1 MFMPEKMMTR
11 GGKKPGQEG
20 EPEEGAGA
28 SSEMETMATT
38 NPEDKLEELAVMVK
52 SMMRSQV
59 ARDLKIDKDFSR
71 QEQRWKSIQHQFQQM
86 QLQVHAVLGKSDVS
100 EAHLQPTTSEA
111 PTEESD
117 GGDVQLARGSRT
129 IIEPKFLPLSTD
141 DDIEHFLTTFERMAQ
156 VCRWARDEWAVRLV
170 PLLTGKA
177 RTAYVLMD
185 MADSEDYEKVK
196 EAILAKYEITADTY
210 RRRFRCLK
218 IEAEISEQIIL
229 EQFLRMVNPELEIW
243 IRERDPKTAKEAATL
258 AEVFTSARKGS
269 KSTYFGRE
277 THYAPSSKSTGGE
290 QGSGQSQAR
299 NFSSSKQLPSQRPPN
314 VKKSFHKSSAQDIR
328 CYNCNGFGHTQ
339 HFCPALKSK
348 PSLLCSVPRPAI
360 EAVQKKVCTVSVLV
374 NGQKE
379 EALLDSGCFQSLVHA
394 SLISEEKLSGVGVKI
409 KCVHGDEHVYPSAE
423 VYLTVGGQTYLVHV
437 AVVPSLPYSV
447 ILGNDIPTLFDLI
460 HQSEYEP
467 KGLTNREAQDLCPK
481 SDIPVESLKPCNIVT
496 RAQSAKTV
504 LEELPFYGES
514 LEIEPGKTKKSRA
527 QKRMEKF
534 KGSGD
539 EGIGQLSKPNNLLE
553 FDIPSDVGAL
563 QRDDPTLKPW
573 FEKVTGGGTH
583 QRRLDFV
590 EDAVYIIK
598 GGILYQ
604 KKGQGDALALPQQ
617 FRYKVMELGHSI
629 PWAGHM
635 AFHKTL
641 SRISSRFV
649 WPGMYTQISKFCS
662 SCGKCQLTSGRR
674 VTRAHLQ
681 PLPIIETPFER
692 LGMDIVGPLERSST
706 GCRYILVIC
715 DYATRYPEAFPLRSI
730 KARHV
735 ANCLLQ
741 LFSRVG
747 IPREIL
753 TDCGTNFLSK
763 LLQQVYKLLGIK
775 GLKTT
780 PYHPQTDG
788 LVERYNQT
796 LKNMLRKFVSDTGAD
811 WDQWLPYLLFAYRE
825 VPQVSTGF
833 SPFELLYG
841 RQVRGP
847 LDLLKDCWEDAKPEG
862 ENIAAYVI
870 NMRERLQEM
879 ASFAQDNLKA
889 AQQHQ
894 KTWYDQK
901 ARDRVFLPGQKV
913 LLLLP
918 TSDNKLLTKWHGP
931 YEITKQVSKVVYEL
945 YMPERAKKHQTFHV
959 NLLKEFRGRQ
969 EPVHQEL
976 FVRAVKDEEVT
987 EKFLPTSMSD
997 CALVDVSHLSP
1008 TEQEKIKPFLDPQLF
1023 KEVPGFTSLVQHK
1036 IRLKEDAPSRQK
1048 SYRIPERLVPV
1059 LEKEIKLMLEL
1070 GIIEESRSEWCS
1082 PIVLVPKK
1090 DASLRFCIDFR
1101 HLNAVSN
1108 FDPYPMPRVDDL
1120 LEKVGSASYI
1130 TTLDLCKGYW
1140 QVALAPE
1147 ARELT
1152 AFKTP
1157 FGMYQF
1163 RVMPFGLQGAP
1174 ATFQRL
1180 MDHVLRDVSAFSAA
1194 YLDDVVVY
1202 SRSWEEHLTHLQEV
1216 LHRIRLAGLT
1226 VNPKKCNVAKREVEY
1241 LGFVIGFGKIKPQV
1255 GKMDAI
1261 QSFPVPTTKKKGDK
1275 IFNSGKG
1282 VFGHEMGYRGSK
1294 WLRKMRDANAR
1305 IAGWY
1310 LALQPFDFT
1319 VQYKPGK
1326 ANVVADCLSRMSED

>member
-1 MFMPEKMMTR
+1 MF
-11 GGKKPGQEG
+11 
-20 EPEEGAGA
+20 
-28 SSEMETMATT
+28 
-38 NPEDKLEELAVMVK
+38 
-52 SMMRSQV
+52 
-59 ARDLKIDKDFSR
+59 
-71 QEQRWKSIQHQFQQM
+71 
-86 QLQVHAVLGKSDVS
+86 
-100 EAHLQPTTSEA
+100 
-111 PTEESD
+111 
-117 GGDVQLARGSRT
+117 
-129 IIEPKFLPLSTD
+129 
-141 DDIEHFLTTFERMAQ
+141 
-156 VCRWARDEWAVRLV
+156 
-170 PLLTGKA
+170 
-177 RTAYVLMD
+177 
-185 MADSEDYEKVK
+185 
-196 EAILAKYEITADTY
+196 
-210 RRRFRCLK
+210 
-218 IEAEISEQIIL
+218 
-229 EQFLRMVNPELEIW
+229 NPELEVW
-243 IRERDPKTAKEAATL
+243 IRERDPKTAKEAAIL
-258 AEVFTSARKGS
+258 AEVFTSAS
-269 KSTYFGRE
+269 KSIYFGRE
-277 THYAPSSKSTGGE
+277 TLYAQSSKSTGGE

-299 NFSSSKQLPSQRPPN
+299 NVSSSKQFPSQRPPN
-314 VKKSFHKSSAQDIR
+314 VKKPFFKSSVQDIR

-348 PSLLCSVPRPAI
+348 PSLLCSVPRPAMDTV
-360 EAVQKKVCTVSVLV
+360 EKKVCTVSVLV
-374 NGQKE
+374 NGQKK

-394 SLISEEKLSGVGVKI
+394 SLISAEKLSGVGVKI
-409 KCVHGDEHVYPSAE
+409 SCVHGDEHVYPTAE
-423 VYLTVGGQTYLVHV
+423 VYLTVGGQTYLVQV
-437 AVVPSLPYSV
+437 AVVPSLPFTV

-460 HQSEYEP
+460 HQSDYEP
-467 KGLTNREAQDLCPK
+467 QVLTNRDAQNSCPK
-481 SDIPVESLKPCNIVT
+481 TDIPVEPLKPCNVVT
-496 RAQSAKTV
+496 RAQSSKTV
-504 LEELPFYGES
+504 LEELPFFGES
-514 LEIEPGKTKKSRA
+514 LEAEPGRTKKSKA
-527 QKRMEKF
+527 QKRREKF

-539 EGIGQLSKPNNLLE
+539 EETAQLSKPDNFFE
-553 FDIPSDVGAL
+553 FDIPSDLGAL
-563 QRDDPTLKPW
+563 QRADSTLKPW
-573 FEKVTGGGTH
+573 FEKVTGVGGTH
-583 QRRLDFV
+583 QGQLDFL

-598 GGILYQ
+598 GGILNQ
-604 KKGQGDALALPQQ
+604 KKGQCEALALPQQ
-617 FRYKVMELGHSI
+617 FRHKVMELGHSI

-635 AFHKTL
+635 AFYKTL

-662 SCGKCQLTSGRR
+662 SCEKCQLTSGKG
-674 VTRAHLQ
+674 VARAQLQ

-706 GCRYILVIC
+706 GHRYILVIC
-715 DYATRYPEAFPLRSI
+715 DYATRYPETFPLRSI
-730 KARHV
+730 KARQV

-753 TDCGTNFLSK
+753 TDCWTNFLSK

-780 PYHPQTDG
+780 PYHPQTHG
-788 LVERYNQT
+788 LVKKYNQT

-847 LDLLKDCWEDAKPEG
+847 LDLLKDCWEDATPEG

-879 ASFAQDNLKA
+879 ASFAQDNMKA

-894 KTWYDQK
+894 KRWYDQK

-959 NLLKEFRGRQ
+959 NLLKEFHSQQ

-987 EKFLPTSMSD
+987 EKFFPTNMSD
-997 CALVDVSHLSP
+997 CALVDISHLSP
-1008 TEQEKIKPFLDPQLF
+1008 TEQEKVKPLLDPQLF
-1023 KEVPGFTSLVQHK
+1023 QEVPGFTSLVQHK
-1036 IRLKEDAPSRQK
+1036 IRVKEDVPSRQK
-1048 SYRIPERLVPV
+1048 SYRIPERLIPV
-1059 LEKEIKLMLEL
+1059 LEKEIKLMLDL
-1070 GIIEESRSEWCS
+1070 GIIEESSSEWCS

-1090 DASLRFCIDFR
+1090 DGSLRFCIDFR
-1101 HLNAVSN
+1101 NLNAVSN

-1180 MDHVLRDVSAFSAA
+1180 MDHVLRDVSEFSAA

-1202 SRSWEEHLTHLQEV
+1202 SQSWEEHLIHLQEV

-1226 VNPKKCNVAKREVEY
+1226 INPKKCAVAQREVEY

-1261 QSFPVPTTKKKGDK
+1261 QSFPVPTTKRKVRGFLGLVGWYRKFIPSFAERSAVLNHLTKGAAPNKVCWTEDCDRAFK
-1275 IFNSGKG
+1275 DLKQAVCTHPVLHTPDFTKPFILQTDASGVG
-1282 VFGHEMGYRGSK
+1282 LGAVLQQEVDGERRPVVFLSRKLLDRETRYSTVEKECLAMKWAIEALRYYLLGRHFILETDHRALQ
-1294 WLRKMRDANAR
+1294 WLRRMRDANAR
-1305 IAGWY
+1305 KSVQNLG
-1310 LALQPFDFT
+1310 LQSAF
-1319 VQYKPGK
+1319 
-1326 ANVVADCLSRMSED
+1326 MSNRHGELHGL

>member
-11 GGKKPGQEG
+11 GGKKPAQEG

-641 SRISSRFV
+641 SRIS
-649 WPGMYTQISKFCS
+649 
-662 SCGKCQLTSGRR
+662 
-674 VTRAHLQ
+674 
-681 PLPIIETPFER
+681 
-692 LGMDIVGPLERSST
+692 
-706 GCRYILVIC
+706 
-715 DYATRYPEAFPLRSI
+715 
-730 KARHV
+730 
-735 ANCLLQ
+735 
-741 LFSRVG
+741 
-747 IPREIL
+747 
-753 TDCGTNFLSK
+753 
-763 LLQQVYKLLGIK
+763 
-775 GLKTT
+775 
-780 PYHPQTDG
+780 
-788 LVERYNQT
+788 
-796 LKNMLRKFVSDTGAD
+796 AD

-959 NLLKEFRGRQ
+959 NLLKEFRSRQ

-1157 FGMYQF
+1157 F
-1163 RVMPFGLQGAP
+1163 
-1174 ATFQRL
+1174 
-1180 MDHVLRDVSAFSAA
+1180 A

-1261 QSFPVPTTKKKGDK
+1261 HSFPVPTTKKKGDK

>member
-11 GGKKPGQEG
+11 GGKKPAQEG

-959 NLLKEFRGRQ
+959 NLLKEFRSRQ

-976 FVRAVKDEEVT
+976 FVRAVKDEE
-987 EKFLPTSMSD
+987 
-997 CALVDVSHLSP
+997 
-1008 TEQEKIKPFLDPQLF
+1008 
-1023 KEVPGFTSLVQHK
+1023 
-1036 IRLKEDAPSRQK
+1036 
-1048 SYRIPERLVPV
+1048 
-1059 LEKEIKLMLEL
+1059 
-1070 GIIEESRSEWCS
+1070 
-1082 PIVLVPKK
+1082 
-1090 DASLRFCIDFR
+1090 
-1101 HLNAVSN
+1101 
-1108 FDPYPMPRVDDL
+1108 
-1120 LEKVGSASYI
+1120 
-1130 TTLDLCKGYW
+1130 
-1140 QVALAPE
+1140 
-1147 ARELT
+1147 
-1152 AFKTP
+1152 
-1157 FGMYQF
+1157 
-1163 RVMPFGLQGAP
+1163 
-1174 ATFQRL
+1174 
-1180 MDHVLRDVSAFSAA
+1180 
-1194 YLDDVVVY
+1194 
-1202 SRSWEEHLTHLQEV
+1202 
-1216 LHRIRLAGLT
+1216 
-1226 VNPKKCNVAKREVEY
+1226 
-1241 LGFVIGFGKIKPQV
+1241 
-1255 GKMDAI
+1255 
-1261 QSFPVPTTKKKGDK
+1261 GDK

-1294 WLRKMRDANAR
+1294 WLRQMRDANAR